1 MGVRPNGGSVSP
13 DVLSAQAA
21 EPRDEERTSS
31 QLVRASLFLLD
42 SLLYQSFLAYCSP
55 ERNAECSRLA
65 RPFPDLNMP
74 QWRGVLT
81 SDLTEEGASQ
91 AVRFKTPLSALGRL
105 ASALPTETWNRR
117 HRISKSLEFSTDRA
131 NRWCEVAE
139 ALLDAYKCK
148 HQPVLSDLKKEI
160 YHWLVQKYGVLS
172 GALRS
177 GEILRIDV
185 LDAVVR
191 CFALN
196 HSLSKSFFPR

>member
-1 MGVRPNGGSVSP
+1 M
-13 DVLSAQAA
+13 
-21 EPRDEERTSS
+21 RDEERTSS
-31 QLVRASLFLLD
+31 QLIRTSLFLLD
-42 SLLYQSFLAYCSP
+42 SLLYQHFLAYCSP

-117 HRISKSLEFSTDRA
+117 HQVSKPLDFSTDRA
-131 NRWCEVAE
+131 SRWCGVAE
-139 ALLDAYKCK
+139 ALLEGYKCK
-148 HQPVLSDLKKEI
+148 HQPVSSDLKKEI
-160 YHWLVQKYGVLS
+160 YRWLVHKYAVLRS
-172 GALRS
+172 ALRS
-177 GEILRIDV
+177 GEILQIDV

-191 CFALN
+191 CFALSHSLLSLFLRANSN
-196 HSLSKSFFPR
+196 HSSRLMSFKWKSVL